1 MLPVAGAGCRAGVPL
16 VAGTLLL
23 TVLMAA
29 CFPSCGGCWP

>member
-16 VAGTLLL
+16 ITETPLL

-29 CFPSCGGCWP
+29 CSPSYSGYWP